1 MAINTSSYARAL
13 QEGVHT
19 WFQMARAEHE
29 EQYSKIFEVK
39 KSRKAFEEIMQHTG
53 LGMLS
58 AKSEGGSV
66 AYEDSQ
72 QGWLTRFNHLTYGLG
87 FIVTL
92 EAMEDDLYD
101 VVAETRAKALGKSVR
116 ITKETIAANVL
127 NRASNS
133 SYGGGD
139 GSSLLASAAYTDT
152 SHPFVG
158 GGSFTN
164 APAAGTDLSEAAL
177 EDAHTA
183 LGKFTDDN
191 GLRSAVKA
199 RRLIIPVDSQ
209 FEAQRIVG
217 SNLRVKTSNNDTNA
231 GRDLNMIPDGVVV
244 NNYIT
249 DTDMWL
255 LQTDADNGLCWFDRR
270 EESFTQDNDHD
281 TDNLKYK
288 ATFRAS
294 AYWSNPQCVYGS
306 MGA

>member
-1 MAINTSSYARAL
+1 MINTGTYARAL
-13 QEGVHT
+13 QEGVHS
-19 WFQMARAEHE
+19 WFQLARAEHE
-29 EQYSKIFEVK
+29 EQYSKIFEK
-39 KSRKAFEEIMQHTG
+39 KMSRKNFEEVMQHNG

-58 AKSEGGSV
+58 VKGEGGSV
-66 AYEDSQ
+66 AYQDTQ
-72 QGWLTRFNHLTYGLG
+72 QGFLTTYRHLTYGLG
-87 FIVTL
+87 FIITL

-101 VVAETRAKALGKSVR
+101 VVAETRSKALGKSVR
-116 ITKETIAANVL
+116 ITKETMAANVL

-133 SYGGGD
+133 SYAGGD

-152 SHPFVG
+152 THAFVG
-158 GGSFTN
+158 GGTYTN

-183 LGKFTDDN
+183 LGKFTDDQ

-217 SNLRVKTSNNDTNA
+217 SSLRVATADNDTNA

-294 AYWSNPQCVYGS
+294 VGWSNPQAVYGS